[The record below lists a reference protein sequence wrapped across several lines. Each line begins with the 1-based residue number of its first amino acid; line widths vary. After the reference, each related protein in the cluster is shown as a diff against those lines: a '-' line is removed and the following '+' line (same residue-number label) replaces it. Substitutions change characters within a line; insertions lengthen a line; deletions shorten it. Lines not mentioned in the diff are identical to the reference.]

1 MLRTVIAAA
10 ALLLLASCA
19 PATEEKVKVRALVI
33 DTKGTGYSPEE
44 VTLNT
49 ITDIVAMEGKVARM
63 IGGASIR
70 VDSQDPE
77 LVNAPT
83 EKAFG
88 DAMIKGTGSSVKAN
102 YIDFDGVLWPAD
114 FHTWNIVTAYY
125 NFEKTYDYYRT
136 VGRLTDA
143 DFAEPTTVYYFP
155 EFVLKDQSPEPA
167 RDNALFFP
175 PVRAMMVLP
184 FDELQK
190 APLAI
195 NAGIMAH
202 EYSHLIF
209 NKKVYN
215 SARLP
220 AALLQWSSLSP
231 SPSANLLKSL
241 DEGLA
246 DYHAFGTTCKTP
258 SGCNTR
264 FMSTSFTDAESA
276 TRDLADA
283 NRCMT
288 ESLRNQFYSEG
299 LNAFGGNGRE
309 YVLGSIIATALYRA
323 GQQMGR
329 HEVLQGA
336 VIASYSQQAD
346 TLGGYQNMREL
357 IEDAITKNTP
367 DIFNLV
373 SATSVIIKH
382 VNRVDP
388 DLAVAVCNEFI
399 DRLQIPANF
408 LVGPGRPCPSS
419 AQGGTT
425 TCRTLPPLP

>member
-1 MLRTVIAAA
+1 MLRTVNAAA

-19 PATEEKVKVRALVI
+19 PATEEKMKVRALVI
-33 DTKGTGYSPEE
+33 HSRGTGYAPEE
-44 VTLNT
+44 VTLT
-49 ITDIVAMEGKVARM
+49 TVTDIVAMEGKVARM

-77 LVNAPT
+77 LINAPT

-88 DAMIKGTGSSVKAN
+88 EAMIKGSGSSVKAR
-102 YIDFDGVLWPAD
+102 YINHDGVLWPAD

-125 NFEKTYDYYRT
+125 NFEKAYDYYRT

-155 EFVLKDQSPEPA
+155 EFVLKDQSADPL

-175 PVRAMMVLP
+175 PVQSMMVLP

-209 NKKVYN
+209 NKKVYG

-220 AALLQWSSLSP
+220 RPLLEWGAAP
-231 SPSANLLKSL
+231 SPAANLLKSL

-246 DYHAFGTTCKTP
+246 DYHGFGTTCKSP

-264 FMSTSFTDAESA
+264 FMSTSFSDAESA
-276 TRDLADA
+276 QRDLADP

-288 ESLRNQFYSEG
+288 EMLRNQFYSEG
-299 LNAFGGNGRE
+299 LNTFGGNGRE

-323 GQQMGR
+323 GQQLGR

-336 VIASYSQQAD
+336 IVASYSQQAD
-346 TLGGYQNMREL
+346 NLGGYQNLREL
-357 IEDAITKNTP
+357 LEDALTKQEP
-367 DIFNLV
+367 DIFNMV

-399 DRLQIPANF
+399 DRLQIPSVY